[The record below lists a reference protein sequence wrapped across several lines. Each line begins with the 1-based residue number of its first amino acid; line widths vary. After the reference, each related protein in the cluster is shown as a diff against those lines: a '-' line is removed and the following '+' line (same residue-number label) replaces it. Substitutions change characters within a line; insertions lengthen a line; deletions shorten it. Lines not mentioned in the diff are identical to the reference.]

1 MASKIYAVRKGRVP
15 GIYFTWDDCKA
26 QTDGF
31 PGAKFKSFRPS
42 EAQAAMDF
50 INGISADSVQTQKA
64 CSSDASKPA
73 EAKTIKTDDSDDALQ
88 IYTDG
93 SYNKDT
99 KMAGYG
105 AVILLAGGVLQLS
118 GEVESFGGEQVNGEL
133 EAVREAVDWAIR
145 SGYKSVLIHHDY
157 TGVGKWADGEWKTN
171 RDYTKEYARYIAM
184 QREVITITFRQIPA
198 HSGIRYN
205 EMADKLARSGCN
217 TI

>member
-50 INGISADSVQTQKA
+50 VNGISTDSVQTQKA
-64 CSSDASKPA
+64 GSSDASKPA
-73 EAKTIKTDDSDDALQ
+73 EAKTTKPDDSGVLH

-99 KMAGYG
+99 KIAGYG
-105 AVILLAGGVLQLS
+105 AVILAGEIIRLS
-118 GEVESFGGEQVNGEL
+118 GQVESFGGEQVNGEL
-133 EAVREAVDWAIR
+133 EAVRKSVDWAVR
-145 SGYKSVLIHHDY
+145 NGYGSVCIHHDY
-157 TGVGKWADGEWKTN
+157 TGVGKWADGEWKANKSYTN
-171 RDYTKEYARYIAM
+171 EYARYIAT
-184 QREVITITFRQIPA
+184 QREIISISFEQIPA
-198 HSGIRYN
+198 HSGITYN

-217 TI
+217 SI